1 MTGPWSVFLQT
12 LQANRHI
19 LMRLRVFHHSTK
31 WFGLAVLLVLVWC
44 GPLPA
49 DNGRE
54 VQDLLKKRLDAVLLV
69 LQNEDISIDA
79 KKEKVSDIVTPM
91 FNFQLMAKLT
101 LGKAQW
107 SAMSAQQQEKF
118 TALFI
123 ELLRGTYLDRISL
136 YTDEKII
143 INDSVAISDSKVKVN
158 TVLVSKGE
166 NLTMLYKFYRA
177 DGVWGVYDVEIEG
190 VSLIRSYLN
199 QFREFLSKG
208 TIDDLI
214 QELEKPEKT

>member
-1 MTGPWSVFLQT
+1 
-12 LQANRHI
+12 
-19 LMRLRVFHHSTK
+19 MRIQNLLYNTK
-31 WFGLAVLLVLVWC
+31 LICLAALLVLVIC
-44 GPLPA
+44 SPLSA

-54 VQDLLKKRLDAVLLV
+54 VQELLKQRLDAVLVV
-69 LQNEDISIDA
+69 LDDKQLSFDA
-79 KKEKVSDIVTPM
+79 KKEKISDIVTPM

-101 LGKAQW
+101 LGKRQW
-107 SAMSAQQQEKF
+107 SAMTRPQQEKF

-123 ELLRGTYLDRISL
+123 DLLRGTYLDRISL

-143 INDSVAISDSKVKVN
+143 INDSVAIGGNKVKVN

-166 NLTMLYKFYRA
+166 NLTMLYKFFRSNGA
-177 DGVWGVYDVEIEG
+177 WGVYDVEIQG
-190 VSLIRSYLN
+190 ISLIRSYLN
-199 QFREFLSKG
+199 QFKEFLSKG